1 MFKKGVSIAQ
11 TRPLSGKDVKQLK
24 KDISINFPDLSE
36 SDTSN
41 LIPSK
46 AEVSLV
52 KLSNRTQAYT
62 CNGSTP

>member
-1 MFKKGVSIAQ
+1 MFKKVSVAQ
-11 TRPLSGKDVKQLK
+11 TRPLSGKDIKQLK
-24 KDISINFPDLSE
+24 KDIATNFPDLKE
-36 SDTSN
+36 HEVTE

-46 AEVSLV
+46 AEVNLI